1 MSARTIAALTLLAL
15 AACATVQGEPAY
27 TPATY
32 AERQAQC
39 ANAGDGRE
47 AWVAPAPPVRIFGN
61 TYDVGTCG
69 ITALLVT
76 SPEGHVL
83 LDTGMPEVAEQIV
96 ANIRALGADPAD
108 VAWLLS
114 SHEHLD
120 HVGATAEVKRLTG
133 ARAAALVKAQ
143 QPLETG
149 EPWPEDPQLTII
161 PRFEGFAIDRV
172 MQDGDTLEVGGMTFT
187 IHATPAHTPGST
199 SWTWESCED
208 GNCWTMTYAD
218 SLSTPAADSYRFSD
232 HEDYAT
238 GARKGFAA
246 AAALP
251 CGILLTPHPSASGM
265 DERLASGTPANP
277 SACRAYASQAEA
289 NFDRRLAGE
298 VSE

>member
-1 MSARTIAALTLLAL
+1 MSARIIAALPLLAL
-15 AACATVQGEPAY
+15 AGCATVPAEPAY

-39 ANAGDGRE
+39 ADAGDGQE

-83 LDTGMPEVAEQIV
+83 LDTGMPEVAGQIV
-96 ANIRALGADPAD
+96 ANIRALGANPAD

-120 HVGATAEVKRLTG
+120 HVGASAEVKRLTG
-133 ARAAALVKAQ
+133 AKAAALVKAQ

-149 EPWPEDPQLTII
+149 EPWSEDPQLAII

-172 MQDGDTLEVGGMTFT
+172 MQDGETLQVGGTTFT

-208 GNCWTMTYAD
+208 GVCRTVAYAD
-218 SLSTPAADSYRFSD
+218 SISTPAADDYRFSD
-232 HEDYAT
+232 HPDYV
-238 GARKGFAA
+238 ARLRTGFAA
-246 AAALP
+246 VAALP
-251 CGILLTPHPSASGM
+251 CDILLTPHPSASEM
-265 DERLASGTPANP
+265 DERLAAGAPYDPA
-277 SACRAYASQAEA
+277 ACAAYARTGEA

-298 VSE
+298 VSQ